1 MWHEPFCAPRKL
13 AALMVVAAWTALAGQ
28 ALAQRDSAPLPPGT
42 PASPTGLRKMDYLT
56 TVGGLPSA
64 PGASWVQKQPEL
76 LDVHF
81 AQERDASRAKTPYN
95 RGRILTRETPKGD
108 SGVRFHT
115 GDAVVTGASGESW
128 PIARATF
135 ESTYSAV
142 PEDGWGRTASSS
154 RNRCRFSAY
163 KCTSPLPSRPVG
175 EARRPEWRLAYSV
188 RRGWPRFWHRG
199 PGDLRADLSA
209 ASDVRRVAGEACGHA
224 RACAQSV
231 GPQGHRD
238 PARCPVSFR
247 LGSGACFQTWAYRI
261 GRRSGCQIADGR
273 ELAAGRPETV
283 VDQAAPGHERP
294 YRELTDCGR
303 SMARSDPQGR
313 SSVDFPAVFPRG
325 EGACT
330 RSSAGTS

>member
-64 PGASWVQKQPEL
+64 PGASWVQKQPAPRCPFCAGTGR
-76 LDVHF
+76 VS
-81 AQERDASRAKTPYN
+81 ANTPYN

-142 PEDGWGRTASSS
+142 PGGRMGQDGKFFKKPLPVLGVQMHEPFTVTASWGSS
-154 RNRCRFSAY
+154 KARVATGLFSTTRLAAILA
-163 KCTSPLPSRPVG
+163 SW
-175 EARRPEWRLAYSV
+175 ARRSSSGLI
-188 RRGWPRFWHRG
+188 GGF
-199 PGDLRADLSA
+199 
-209 ASDVRRVAGEACGHA
+209 
-224 RACAQSV
+224 
-231 GPQGHRD
+231 
-238 PARCPVSFR
+238 RCPPSCRRSLRPCARVCPIGRATGSQ
-247 LGSGACFQTWAYRI
+247 GSGTVPGVIQTGFGCLLPNLGISDRKKI
-261 GRRSGCQIADGR
+261 GVPDSRRS
-273 ELAAGRPETV
+273 
-283 VDQAAPGHERP
+283 
-294 YRELTDCGR
+294 
-303 SMARSDPQGR
+303 
-313 SSVDFPAVFPRG
+313 
-325 EGACT
+325 
-330 RSSAGTS
+330 